1 MAIACSPSV
10 FLREEEDYID
20 YPFERPYIVQSLAP
34 TPNSLPRRG
43 LPLEIQKEFKVDR
56 INSVVDYIKAKL
68 KEDNDLDESF
78 YVCNFGAI
86 IEQLEQWERL
96 LPRVQPFYA
105 MKCNPSQPIVRIL
118 AAMGTGFDCA
128 SAEEIMIAKELNVPN
143 SKIIFANPCKSK
155 INILKAREEGIKMMT
170 FDNVDELRK
179 VHRLFPEAEMVLRIL
194 PDDSHSLM
202 KFGTKFGAPSES
214 WEELFTEAN
223 KLGIKIVGVSF
234 HVGSGCFDAI
244 AYAHALSLARSCF
257 DMASTYGFD
266 FTLLDIGGGFP
277 GSTDTSLTFPE
288 IADVLRP
295 TLDELFPASQG
306 VKIIAEPGR
315 YFAQACITLA
325 TSIHSKRAYR
335 EGDGSKCFKYYV
347 GDGVYGSFNCIMFDH
362 ANPKP
367 CLLRDEIPAD
377 SSSESESDEERVRYS
392 STIFGPTCDSMDR
405 IVNQT
410 LLPELAVGEWIF
422 FENMGAYTTAA
433 ASSFNGFHS
442 PSSFYVLENTSL
454 S

>member
-1 MAIACSPSV
+1 
-10 FLREEEDYID
+10 
-20 YPFERPYIVQSLAP
+20 
-34 TPNSLPRRG
+34 
-43 LPLEIQKEFKVDR
+43 
-56 INSVVDYIKAKL
+56 
-68 KEDNDLDESF
+68 
-78 YVCNFGAI
+78 
-86 IEQLEQWERL
+86 
-96 LPRVQPFYA
+96 
-105 MKCNPSQPIVRIL
+105 MKCNPSQPIVKIL
-118 AAMGTGFDCA
+118 AALGTGFDCA
-128 SAEEIMIAKELNVPN
+128 SAEEIRIAKELNVPN

-155 INILKAREEGIKMMT
+155 VNILKARQEGIKMMT

-179 VHRLFPEAEMVLRIL
+179 VHSLFPEAEMVLRIL

-223 KLGIKIVGVSF
+223 KLGIKIIGVSF

-244 AYAHALSLARSCF
+244 AYAHALSLARSAF

-288 IADVLRP
+288 IAEVLRP
-295 TLDELFPASQG
+295 TLDELFPASMG

-315 YFAQACITLA
+315 YFAQACLTLA

-367 CLLRDEIPAD
+367 RLLREEIHSD
-377 SSSESESDEERVRYS
+377 SSSESESESEERMRYS

-410 LLPELAVGEWIF
+410 LLPELAVGEWIY

-433 ASSFNGFHS
+433 ASGFNGFHS